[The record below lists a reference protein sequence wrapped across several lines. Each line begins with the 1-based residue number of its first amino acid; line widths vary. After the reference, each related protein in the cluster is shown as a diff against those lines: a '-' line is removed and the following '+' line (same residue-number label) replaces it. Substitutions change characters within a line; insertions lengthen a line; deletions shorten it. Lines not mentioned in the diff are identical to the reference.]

1 MIILIMIMMMNDN
14 IIIIMMIMIILPDK
28 FNTSNDFNDV
38 MFSIFRI
45 ELSD

>member
-1 MIILIMIMMMNDN
+1 MIMNDN
-14 IIIIMMIMIILPDK
+14 IIMIIILMIILPDK